1 MPHGTTATR
10 RRQVQLRSKLSAL
23 VRMATTNTT
32 AEAIANQYRVHHT
45 TVRNWRT
52 SPLVMKGLKKHN
64 PQAYELI
71 SRDVL
76 TKRGKFTPN
85 SKKNVK
91 DGRLTISDNGS
102 VQPLITPVVKTAPM
116 QKSRAIS
123 FSDAT
128 ITTPSGQIL
137 TLPLE
142 DLRAISDFFNRVV
155 VNTISV

>member
-1 MPHGTTATR
+1 MPNGTTTTR

-32 AEAIANQYRVHHT
+32 AESIANQYRVHHT

-52 SPLVMKGLKKHN
+52 SPLVMKALKKHN
-64 PQAYELI
+64 PQAHELI

-85 SKKNVK
+85 SKKN
-91 DGRLTISDNGS
+91 GRLAISDNGI
-102 VQPLITPVVKTAPM
+102 VQPLITPVVKTAPKM
-116 QKSRAIS
+116 QKSRTIS
-123 FSDAT
+123 FSEAT

-155 VNTISV
+155 VNTINV